1 VNGIEQPIAE
11 LKSEKAKKLADYA
24 AILLDLKFCIAC
36 SDRTIEVLQA
46 KSEDVV
52 LLRAMWT
59 AALVSYARCFATGVR
74 YGLTPSIFDQFEGEP
89 QAAHEYYLQLRNKH
103 IAHSVNPFEQV
114 VVGAVL
120 SPRDAQ
126 ERSVEGVATLLGSNI
141 SDSAESVA
149 QLRTLARAVGKHV
162 NTLREELQAEVLE
175 ETKAVPIDDLYNR
188 VNPRVTVPPSSAAS
202 SPR

>member
-1 VNGIEQPIAE
+1 VNGVEQPIAE

-36 SDRTIEVLQA
+36 CDRTIEVLEA

-74 YGLTPSIFDQFEGEP
+74 YGLTPGIFDHFQGEP
-89 QAAHEYYLQLRNKH
+89 QAAHNYYLQLRNKH
-103 IAHSVNPFEQV
+103 IAHSVNPFEQI

-120 SPRDAQ
+120 SPKDAQ
-126 ERSVEGVATLLGSNI
+126 ERSVEGIATLLGVNL
-141 SDSAESVA
+141 SDSVESVG

-162 NTLREELQAEVLE
+162 NMLREQLQAEVLE

-188 VNPRVTVPPSSAAS
+188 VNPRVTVPPSSEAS
-202 SPR
+202 SSR